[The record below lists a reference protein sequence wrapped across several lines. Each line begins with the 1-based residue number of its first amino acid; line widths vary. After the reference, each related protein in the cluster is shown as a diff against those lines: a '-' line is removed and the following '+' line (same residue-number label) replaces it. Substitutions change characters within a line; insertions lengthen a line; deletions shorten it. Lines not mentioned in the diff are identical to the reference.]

1 MTIYKDEPTL
11 ENYDDDAW
19 IDPNSQNFYLCIGER
34 GFGKGVFDE
43 FVANELYDSGITI
56 IDLHGADN
64 LENFFWCVNLNH
76 GKEHDAWKTEHP
88 NEREPLECECSQA
101 YPILIICPN
110 YVEWDQ
116 KSLDFANGKYYTREQ
131 WENKMRDGETLEPYD
146 KTNPPEKPIELQP
159 EPLIV
164 VKHVP
169 LPMKS
174 RNAKNAEFIEAFTS
188 ALLQARKE
196 RRILCVNPKMWL
208 PEHESYHFKSLEIIL
223 RQIRHI
229 AYEHFQPL
237 TEEALGRKK
246 KDWTVQEL
254 SWHRTAIIIREASEI
269 LPQGTKG
276 DFSGD
281 SLLSK
286 KGMMGLVKKSRHESV
301 NLILDTQR
309 YSDIFPPV
317 RDEHSILVLKHT
329 PDKLQGEELKKYE
342 DKIDLKREAIL
353 EKFNYNKKG
362 FKKANKR
369 YPNIKKMGY
378 NYAYIIKSDDVPRL
392 ETIPMP
398 KFHHKLPTDNWCNL
412 MQVYY
417 TINKDLIKVTQE
429 SKIDATNLKPN
440 ESQEKI
446 LYHTIKDLKDEKKF
460 KWDIV
465 LEKLIEL
472 QEHSVLHYPKLIK
485 DMTNA
490 SIRKKYSDM
499 RKKILGEIPA

>member
-1 MTIYKDEPTL
+1 MTVYKDEPTL

-56 IDLHGADN
+56 IDLHSADN

-342 DKIDLKREAIL
+342 DKIDLKRETIL